1 MDNQSLISK
10 SHTDPLNVYPEGD
23 GGEEAEDDAS
33 QDQVVA
39 ARVGV
44 HDDPRVVH
52 DLRVVNDDPIV
63 EHEPRV

>member
-44 HDDPRVVH
+44 HDDPRWYII
-52 DLRVVNDDPIV
+52 L
-63 EHEPRV
+63 E